1 MTLTQEDL
9 RSGAVNRLSGL
20 RPDLADRF
28 DLGSCADLLAAH
40 RNIAE
45 LAGDTDSVVAVVLR
59 SFDLPAW
66 VAATCDFAAGVTADA
81 ARDWRHALTRTIFLS
96 GNPENLRERF
106 AFDHVSQDGSVAWLG
121 PATARATEPLR
132 RLLRL
137 FDGPTAL
144 PPCPVVDVP
153 ISSGHPGRRA
163 EHQPP
168 VRRDLYVATAQTT
181 VATTLVALNH
191 LLAEAVLDG
200 LITPGDR
207 LTVRLVPRLVGAPG
221 PFAALR
227 VEPEPGHADRLMA
240 SAGLSEAQ
248 PPAAPD
254 KAAGRM
260 P

>member
-9 RSGAVNRLSGL
+9 RAGAASRLSCL

-28 DLGSCADLLAAH
+28 DLGSYADLPAAH
-40 RNIAE
+40 RHIAE

-59 SFDLPAW
+59 SVDLAAW
-66 VAATCDFAAGVTADA
+66 AGATCDFAAGVTPEA
-81 ARDWRHALTRTIFLS
+81 ARDWRRALTRTIFLS

-121 PATARATEPLR
+121 PATARAAEPLR

-137 FDGPTAL
+137 FDGPMAL
-144 PPCPVVDVP
+144 PPCPAADVRV
-153 ISSGHPGRRA
+153 SAGHGDR
-163 EHQPP
+163 PP
-168 VRRDLYVATAQTT
+168 VRRDLYVATAHTT

-200 LITPGDR
+200 LVAPGDR
-207 LTVRLVPRLVGAPG
+207 LTLRLVPRLVGAPG

-227 VEPEPGHADRLMA
+227 VEPEPGHADRLTA
-240 SAGLSEAQ
+240 SAGLSEAR
-248 PPAAPD
+248 PP
-254 KAAGRM
+254 GRS
-260 P
+260 

>member
-1 MTLTQEDL
+1 MSLTQEDL
-9 RSGAVNRLSGL
+9 RSGAVRRLSCL

-40 RNIAE
+40 RHIAE

-66 VAATCDFAAGVTADA
+66 VEATCDFAAGVTADA
-81 ARDWRHALTRTIFLS
+81 ARDWRRALTRTIFLS

-106 AFDHVSQDGSVAWLG
+106 AFDHVSQDGAVAWLG

-137 FDGPTAL
+137 FDAPTSL
-144 PPCPVVDVP
+144 PPCPAADVRVSAG
-153 ISSGHPGRRA
+153 IRTGGR
-163 EHQPP
+163 PP
-168 VRRDLYVATAQTT
+168 VRRDLYVATANTT

-200 LITPGDR
+200 LIAPGDR
-207 LTVRLVPRLVGAPG
+207 LALRLVPRLVGAPG

-227 VEPEPGHADRLMA
+227 VEPEPGHPDRLTA
-240 SAGLSEAQ
+240 SAGLSEAR
-248 PPAAPD
+248 PPV
-254 KAAGRM
+254 GS
-260 P
+260 